1 MNNAQ
6 EIKEAIRRIA
16 VGGRGKQLHLV
27 GTVKSVEG
35 ETCTVDIAGLELDE
49 VRLTAAS
56 DGADGK
62 LLLTPK
68 AGSRVLMVDLSGG
81 ELRDMAVVGYTHVEK
96 IEATCGQIE
105 LNGGEN
111 GGLVNIESL
120 KNNLDALK
128 KYVEAMKNAIGMGFT
143 SVGASTAANG
153 ALGKQ
158 AFDAQMASQSI
169 NFEEM
174 EDTAITH

>member
-62 LLLTPK
+62 LLLTPT

-111 GGLVNIESL
+111 GGLVNVKELTDKLNNIEKDINTLKQALSTWTPTPQDGGASL
-120 KNNLDALK
+120 KIAL
-128 KYVEAMKNAIGMGFT
+128 T
-143 SVGASTAANG
+143 SWMTQQLVQTQASE
-153 ALGKQ
+153 
-158 AFDAQMASQSI
+158 I
-169 NFEEM
+169 
-174 EDTAITH
+174 EDDKITH

>member
-105 LNGGEN
+105 LNGGDN
-111 GGLVNIESL
+111 GGLVNVKELTDKLNNIEKDINTLKQALSTWTPTPQDGGASL
-120 KNNLDALK
+120 KIAL
-128 KYVEAMKNAIGMGFT
+128 T
-143 SVGASTAANG
+143 SWMTQQLVQTQASE
-153 ALGKQ
+153 
-158 AFDAQMASQSI
+158 I
-169 NFEEM
+169 
-174 EDTAITH
+174 EDDKITH